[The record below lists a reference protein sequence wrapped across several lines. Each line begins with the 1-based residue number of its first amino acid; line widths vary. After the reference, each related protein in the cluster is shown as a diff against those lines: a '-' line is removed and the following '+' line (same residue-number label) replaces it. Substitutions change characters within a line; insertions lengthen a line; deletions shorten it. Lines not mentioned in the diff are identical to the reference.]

1 MNWTTLLVDAG
12 LSEREAEV
20 VITLSTKTNLKAS
33 ELAKE
38 LGTTRLDAYNSLER
52 LQSTGLVTVTV
63 DRPMK
68 FSSPP
73 LRNVLEHLINIR
85 KEQLAKI
92 KQGFEDIKEGNL
104 QYDQEEI
111 QDILDEEPK
120 FAVLKER
127 IHIFSKMEK
136 MAHNSKFS
144 LILTLGK
151 YGILHLCRSTAL
163 SEVNKAAQR
172 GVEVRVIAQLDRRTI
187 RFFSE
192 LDDSIQ
198 VRHSDDLES
207 QGTVVDS
214 TEAIQYLNT
223 EDNPVGRGKTDAAL
237 LIESGPFAESQ
248 RNLIDS
254 IWEESIPFELASK
267 RFTEERIVNPLK
279 LTLDGGSFLDRIRD
293 VLQISEELPESDA
306 PFNLDAFMASG
317 LEISDARKKLG
328 TGGIASLST
337 FGIDVGYLLRQV
349 GNRIGE
355 ELAFSLRKI
364 EGHVEFLSEMM
375 DWYEYAGL
383 GELNYDSD
391 PIFHIK
397 VHLPSNTGNSE
408 ELPLWE
414 LDDGII
420 QGTLMS
426 RYSSINEV
434 SIERIES
441 PENSD
446 EFCRYNLILSEE
458 N

>member
-1 MNWTTLLVDAG
+1 MNWNTLLIDAG
-12 LSEREAEV
+12 LSEREAEA
-20 VITLSTKTNLKAS
+20 VIALSENPNLKAS

-52 LQSTGLVTVTV
+52 LQSGGLVTVTV

-73 LRNVLEHLINIR
+73 LKNVLEHLINIR
-85 KEQLAKI
+85 KEQLKKI
-92 KQGFEDIKEGNL
+92 EQGYEDIKEGKT
-104 QYDQEEI
+104 QTIQE
-111 QDILDEEPK
+111 DASLDLETEPK

-127 IHIFSKMEK
+127 VHIFSKIEK
-136 MAHNSKFS
+136 MALESKNS

-151 YGILHLCRSTAL
+151 FGILHLCRSTAL
-163 SEVNKAAQR
+163 SEVNKAAKR
-172 GVEVRVIAQLDRRTI
+172 GVEVKVMAQLDRRTI

-192 LDDSIQ
+192 LDPTVEI
-198 VRHSDDLES
+198 RHSDDLES
-207 QGTVVDS
+207 QGTVMDQL
-214 TEAIQYLNT
+214 EAIQYLNT
-223 EDNPVGRGKTDAAL
+223 EENPVGRGKTDAAL
-237 LIESGPFAESQ
+237 LIQSMPFAESQ
-248 RNLIDS
+248 RNLIES
-254 IWEESIPFELASK
+254 IWEDAIPFELASK
-267 RFTEERIVNPLK
+267 RFTEERIVDPLK

-293 VLQISEELPESDA
+293 VLQISEELPESDT

-328 TGGIASLST
+328 KGGISSLST
-337 FGIDVGYLLRQV
+337 FGIDIGSLLRQV

-364 EGHVEFLSEMM
+364 DGHVEFLSEMM

-383 GELNYDSD
+383 GELSYDAD

-397 VHLPSNTGNSE
+397 VHLLPDADNSDQ
-408 ELPLWE
+408 LPLWE

-420 QGTLMS
+420 EGTLLS
-426 RYSSINEV
+426 RYSSMKEV
-434 SIERIES
+434 TIERIQS
-441 PENSD
+441 VNNKD
-446 EFCRYNLILSEE
+446 EFCRYNLVLSDD

>member
-1 MNWTTLLVDAG
+1 MNWNTLLIDAG
-12 LSEREAEV
+12 LSERETEA
-20 VITLSTKTNLKAS
+20 VIALSAKPNLKAS

-52 LQSTGLVTVTV
+52 LQSSGLVTVTV

-73 LRNVLEHLINIR
+73 LKNVLEHLINIR
-85 KEQLAKI
+85 KEQLKKI
-92 KQGFEDIKEGNL
+92 EQGYKDIKEGKT
-104 QYDQEEI
+104 QDIEEEI
-111 QDILDEEPK
+111 NLDLEIEPK

-127 IHIFSKMEK
+127 VHIFSKMEK
-136 MAHNSKFS
+136 MAMESEHS

-151 YGILHLCRSTAL
+151 FGILHLCRSTAL
-163 SEVNKAAQR
+163 AEVNKAAQR
-172 GVEVRVIAQLDRRTI
+172 GVEVKVMAQLDRRTI

-192 LDDSIQ
+192 LDPSVE

-207 QGTVVDS
+207 QGTVMDQL
-214 TEAIQYLNT
+214 EAIQYLNT
-223 EDNPVGRGKTDAAL
+223 EENPVGRGKTDAAL
-237 LIESGPFAESQ
+237 LIQSMPFAESQ
-248 RNLIDS
+248 RNLIES
-254 IWEESIPFELASK
+254 IWEEAIPFELASK
-267 RFTEERIVNPLK
+267 RFTEERIVDPLR

-293 VLQISEELPESDA
+293 VLQISEELPESDT

-328 TGGIASLST
+328 SGGISSLST
-337 FGIDVGYLLRQV
+337 FGIDIGSLLRQV

-364 EGHVEFLSEMM
+364 DGHVEFLSEMM

-383 GELNYDSD
+383 GELSYDAD
-391 PIFHIK
+391 PTFHIK
-397 VHLPSNTGNSE
+397 VHLLPDIENSD

-420 QGTLMS
+420 EGTLLS
-426 RYSSINEV
+426 RYSSMKEV
-434 SIERIES
+434 TIERIQS
-441 PENSD
+441 SENKD
-446 EFCRYNLILSEE
+446 EFCRYNLVLSDEG
-458 N
+458 

>member
-1 MNWTTLLVDAG
+1 MNWNTLLIDAG
-12 LSEREAEV
+12 LSEREADA
-20 VITLSTKTNLKAS
+20 VIVLSAKPNLKAS

-52 LQSTGLVTVTV
+52 LQSGGLVTVTA

-68 FSSPP
+68 FSSPS
-73 LRNVLEHLINIR
+73 LKNVLEHLINIR
-85 KEQLAKI
+85 KEQLKKI
-92 KQGFEDIKEGNL
+92 EQGYNDIKEGKT
-104 QYDQEEI
+104 
-111 QDILDEEPK
+111 QDIEEEVSVNLEIEPK

-127 IHIFSKMEK
+127 VHIFSKIEK
-136 MAHNSKFS
+136 MALESEKS

-151 YGILHLCRSTAL
+151 FGILHLCRSTAL
-163 SEVNKAAQR
+163 AEVNNAAQR
-172 GVEVRVIAQLDRRTI
+172 GVEVKVMAQLDRRTI

-192 LDDSIQ
+192 LDSKVE

-207 QGTVVDS
+207 QGTVMDQL
-214 TEAIQYLNT
+214 EAIQYLNT
-223 EDNPVGRGKTDAAL
+223 EENPVGRGKTDAAL
-237 LIESGPFAESQ
+237 LIQSMPFAESQ
-248 RNLIDS
+248 RNLIES
-254 IWEESIPFELASK
+254 IWEEAIPFELASK
-267 RFTEERIVNPLK
+267 RFTEERIVDPLK

-293 VLQISEELPESDA
+293 VLQISEELPESDT

-328 TGGIASLST
+328 TGGITSLST
-337 FGIDVGYLLRQV
+337 FGIDIGSLLRQV

-364 EGHVEFLSEMM
+364 DGHVEFLSEMM

-383 GELNYDSD
+383 GELSYDAD

-397 VHLPSNTGNSE
+397 VHILPEVENSDQI
-408 ELPLWE
+408 PLWE

-420 QGTLMS
+420 EGTLLS
-426 RYSSINEV
+426 RYSSMKEV
-434 SIERIES
+434 TIERIQS
-441 PENSD
+441 SENKD
-446 EFCRYNLILSEE
+446 EFCRYNLVLSEE

>member
-1 MNWTTLLVDAG
+1 LNWTTLLVDAG

-328 TGGIASLST
+328 TGGIESLST
-337 FGIDVGYLLRQV
+337 FGIDVGSLLRQV

-397 VHLPSNTGNSE
+397 VHLPSNRGNSE

>member
-1 MNWTTLLVDAG
+1 MSWNTLLIDAG
-12 LSEREAEV
+12 LSEREAEA
-20 VITLSTKTNLKAS
+20 VIVLSAKPNLKAS

-52 LQSTGLVTVTV
+52 LQSGGLVTVTV

-73 LRNVLEHLINIR
+73 LKNVLEHLINIR
-85 KEQLAKI
+85 KEQLKKI
-92 KQGFEDIKEGNL
+92 EQGFEDIKEGK
-104 QYDQEEI
+104 I
-111 QDILDEEPK
+111 QDIQEDITLDLEIEPK

-127 IHIFSKMEK
+127 VHIFSKIEK
-136 MAHNSKFS
+136 MALESQHS

-151 YGILHLCRSTAL
+151 FGILHLCRSTAL
-163 SEVNKAAQR
+163 SEVNKAAKR
-172 GVEVRVIAQLDRRTI
+172 GVEVKVMAQLDRRTI

-192 LDDSIQ
+192 LDSAVE

-207 QGTVVDS
+207 QGTVMDQL
-214 TEAIQYLNT
+214 EAIQYLNT
-223 EDNPVGRGKTDAAL
+223 EENPVGRGKTDAAL
-237 LIESGPFAESQ
+237 LIQSSPFAESQ
-248 RNLIDS
+248 RNLIES
-254 IWEESIPFELASK
+254 IWEEAIPFELASK
-267 RFTEERIVNPLK
+267 RFTEERIVDPLK

-293 VLQISEELPESDA
+293 VLQISEELPESDT

-328 TGGIASLST
+328 TGGISSLST
-337 FGIDVGYLLRQV
+337 FGIDIGSLLRQV

-364 EGHVEFLSEMM
+364 DGHVEFLSEMM

-383 GELNYDSD
+383 GELSYDAD

-397 VHLPSNTGNSE
+397 VHLLPDADNSDQ
-408 ELPLWE
+408 LPLWE

-420 QGTLMS
+420 EGTLLS
-426 RYSSINEV
+426 RYSSMKEV
-434 SIERIES
+434 IIERIQSED
-441 PENSD
+441 NKD
-446 EFCRYNLILSEE
+446 EFCRYNLVLSDD

>member
-1 MNWTTLLVDAG
+1 MNWNTLLIDAG
-12 LSEREAEV
+12 LSEREAEA
-20 VITLSTKTNLKAS
+20 VIALSANPNLKAS

-52 LQSTGLVTVTV
+52 LQSGGLVTVTA

-73 LRNVLEHLINIR
+73 LKNVLEHLINIR
-85 KEQLAKI
+85 KEQLKKI
-92 KQGFEDIKEGNL
+92 EQGYEDIKEGKT
-104 QYDQEEI
+104 QTIQE
-111 QDILDEEPK
+111 DISLDLETEPK

-127 IHIFSKMEK
+127 VHIFSKIEK
-136 MAHNSKFS
+136 MALESKKS

-151 YGILHLCRSTAL
+151 FGILHLCRSTAL
-163 SEVNKAAQR
+163 SEVNKAAKR
-172 GVEVRVIAQLDRRTI
+172 GVEVKVMAQLDRRTI

-192 LDDSIQ
+192 LDPTVEI
-198 VRHSDDLES
+198 RHSDDLES
-207 QGTVVDS
+207 QGTVMDQL
-214 TEAIQYLNT
+214 EAIQYLNT
-223 EDNPVGRGKTDAAL
+223 EENPVGRGKTDAAL
-237 LIESGPFAESQ
+237 LIQSMPFAESQ
-248 RNLIDS
+248 RNLIES
-254 IWEESIPFELASK
+254 IWEDAIPFELASK
-267 RFTEERIVNPLK
+267 RFTEERIVDPLK

-293 VLQISEELPESDA
+293 VLQISEELPESDT

-328 TGGIASLST
+328 TGGISSLST
-337 FGIDVGYLLRQV
+337 FGIDIGSLLRQV

-364 EGHVEFLSEMM
+364 DGHVEFLSEMM

-383 GELNYDSD
+383 GELSYDAD

-397 VHLPSNTGNSE
+397 VHLLPNADNSDQ
-408 ELPLWE
+408 LPLWE

-420 QGTLMS
+420 EGTLLS
-426 RYSSINEV
+426 RYSSMKEV
-434 SIERIES
+434 IIERIQS
-441 PENSD
+441 VDNKD
-446 EFCRYNLILSEE
+446 EFCRYNLVLSDD

>member
-1 MNWTTLLVDAG
+1 MNWNTLLIDAG
-12 LSEREAEV
+12 LSEREAEA
-20 VITLSTKTNLKAS
+20 VIALSANPNLKAS

-52 LQSTGLVTVTV
+52 LQSGGLVTVTA

-73 LRNVLEHLINIR
+73 LKNVLEHLINIR
-85 KEQLAKI
+85 KEQLKKI
-92 KQGFEDIKEGNL
+92 EQGYEDIKEGKT
-104 QYDQEEI
+104 QTIQE
-111 QDILDEEPK
+111 DVILDLETEPK

-127 IHIFSKMEK
+127 VHIFSKIEK
-136 MAHNSKFS
+136 MALESKNS

-151 YGILHLCRSTAL
+151 FGILHLCRSTAL
-163 SEVNKAAQR
+163 SEVNKAAKR
-172 GVEVRVIAQLDRRTI
+172 GVEVKVMAQLDRRTI

-192 LDDSIQ
+192 LDPTVEI
-198 VRHSDDLES
+198 RHSDDLES
-207 QGTVVDS
+207 QGTVMDQL
-214 TEAIQYLNT
+214 EAIQYLNT
-223 EDNPVGRGKTDAAL
+223 EENPVGRGKTDAAL
-237 LIESGPFAESQ
+237 LIQSMPFAESQ
-248 RNLIDS
+248 RNLIES
-254 IWEESIPFELASK
+254 IWEDAIPFELASK
-267 RFTEERIVNPLK
+267 RFTEERIVDPLK

-293 VLQISEELPESDA
+293 VLQISEELPESDT

-328 TGGIASLST
+328 TGGISSLNT
-337 FGIDVGYLLRQV
+337 FGIDIGSLLRQV

-364 EGHVEFLSEMM
+364 DGHVEFLSEMM

-383 GELNYDSD
+383 GELSYDAD

-397 VHLPSNTGNSE
+397 VHLLPDADNSDQ
-408 ELPLWE
+408 LPLWE

-420 QGTLMS
+420 EGTLLS
-426 RYSSINEV
+426 RYSSMKEV
-434 SIERIES
+434 IIERIQS
-441 PENSD
+441 VDNKD
-446 EFCRYNLILSEE
+446 EFCRYNLVLSDD

>member
-1 MNWTTLLVDAG
+1 MNWNTLLIDAG
-12 LSEREAEV
+12 LSEREAEA
-20 VITLSTKTNLKAS
+20 VIALSANPNLKAS

-52 LQSTGLVTVTV
+52 LQSGGLVTVTA

-73 LRNVLEHLINIR
+73 LKNVLEHLINIR
-85 KEQLAKI
+85 KEQLKKI
-92 KQGFEDIKEGNL
+92 EQGYEDIKEGKT
-104 QYDQEEI
+104 QTIQE
-111 QDILDEEPK
+111 DVILDLETEPK

-127 IHIFSKMEK
+127 VHIFSKIEK
-136 MAHNSKFS
+136 MALESKNS

-151 YGILHLCRSTAL
+151 FGILHLCRSTAL
-163 SEVNKAAQR
+163 SEVNKAAKR
-172 GVEVRVIAQLDRRTI
+172 GVEVKVMAQLDRRTI

-192 LDDSIQ
+192 LDPTVEI
-198 VRHSDDLES
+198 RHSDDLES
-207 QGTVVDS
+207 QGTVMDQL
-214 TEAIQYLNT
+214 EAIQYLNT
-223 EDNPVGRGKTDAAL
+223 EENPVGRGKTDAAL
-237 LIESGPFAESQ
+237 LIQSMPFAESQ
-248 RNLIDS
+248 RNLIES
-254 IWEESIPFELASK
+254 IWEDAIPFELASK
-267 RFTEERIVNPLK
+267 RFTEERIVDPLK

-293 VLQISEELPESDA
+293 VLQISEELPESDT

-328 TGGIASLST
+328 TGGISSLST
-337 FGIDVGYLLRQV
+337 FGIDIGSLLRQV

-364 EGHVEFLSEMM
+364 DGHVEFLSEMM

-383 GELNYDSD
+383 GELSYDAD

-397 VHLPSNTGNSE
+397 VHLLPDADNSDQ
-408 ELPLWE
+408 LPLWE

-420 QGTLMS
+420 EGTLLS
-426 RYSSINEV
+426 RYSSMKEV
-434 SIERIES
+434 IIERIQS
-441 PENSD
+441 VDNKD
-446 EFCRYNLILSEE
+446 EFCRYNLVLSDD

>member
-1 MNWTTLLVDAG
+1 MNWNTLLIDAG
-12 LSEREAEV
+12 LSEREAEA
-20 VITLSTKTNLKAS
+20 VIALSANPNLKAS

-52 LQSTGLVTVTV
+52 LQSGGLVTVTA

-73 LRNVLEHLINIR
+73 LKNVLEHLINIR
-85 KEQLAKI
+85 KEQLKKI
-92 KQGFEDIKEGNL
+92 EQGYEDIKEGKTRTV
-104 QYDQEEI
+104 QE
-111 QDILDEEPK
+111 DVSLDLETEPK

-127 IHIFSKMEK
+127 VHIFSKIEK
-136 MAHNSKFS
+136 MALESKNS

-151 YGILHLCRSTAL
+151 FGILHLCRSTAL
-163 SEVNKAAQR
+163 SEVNKAAKR
-172 GVEVRVIAQLDRRTI
+172 GVEVKVMAQLDRRTI

-192 LDDSIQ
+192 LDPTVEI
-198 VRHSDDLES
+198 RHSDDLES
-207 QGTVVDS
+207 QGTVMDQL
-214 TEAIQYLNT
+214 EAIQYLNT
-223 EDNPVGRGKTDAAL
+223 EENPVGRGKTDAAL
-237 LIESGPFAESQ
+237 LIQSMPFAESQ
-248 RNLIDS
+248 RNLIES
-254 IWEESIPFELASK
+254 IWEDAIPFELASK
-267 RFTEERIVNPLK
+267 RFTEERIVDPLK

-293 VLQISEELPESDA
+293 VLQISEELPESDT

-328 TGGIASLST
+328 TGGISSLST
-337 FGIDVGYLLRQV
+337 FGIDIGSLLRQV

-364 EGHVEFLSEMM
+364 DGHVEFLSEMM

-383 GELNYDSD
+383 GELSYDAD

-397 VHLPSNTGNSE
+397 VHLLPDADNSDQ
-408 ELPLWE
+408 LPLWE

-420 QGTLMS
+420 EGTLLS
-426 RYSSINEV
+426 RYSSMKEV
-434 SIERIES
+434 IIERIQS
-441 PENSD
+441 VDNKD
-446 EFCRYNLILSEE
+446 EFCRYNLVLSDD

>member
-20 VITLSTKTNLKAS
+20 VIVLSTKSNLKAS

-73 LRNVLEHLINIR
+73 LKNVLEHLINIR
-85 KEQLAKI
+85 KEQLSKI
-92 KQGFEDIKEGNL
+92 QQGFEDIKQGNS
-104 QYDQEEI
+104 QYVQEDVTESA
-111 QDILDEEPK
+111 EVEPK

-127 IHIFSKMEK
+127 IHIFTKMEK
-136 MAHNSKFS
+136 MAKDSQDS

-151 YGILHLCRSTAL
+151 FGILHLCRSTAL

-192 LDDSIQ
+192 LDPSIS

-214 TEAIQYLNT
+214 SEAIQYLNT
-223 EDNPVGRGKTDAAL
+223 EENPVGRGKTDAAL
-237 LIESGPFAESQ
+237 LIESAPFADSQ
-248 RNLIDS
+248 RNLIES
-254 IWEESIPFELASK
+254 IWEEAIPFDLASK
-267 RFTEERIVNPLK
+267 RFTEERIVDPLK

-293 VLQISEELPESDA
+293 VLQISDELPEADS

-337 FGIDVGYLLRQV
+337 FGIDVGSLLRQV

-364 EGHVEFLSEMM
+364 DGHVEFLSEMM

-391 PIFHIK
+391 PTFHIK
-397 VHLPSNTGNSE
+397 VHLSSNTDNSE
-408 ELPLWE
+408 QLPLWE

-420 QGTLMS
+420 EGTLMT
-426 RYSSINEV
+426 RYSAINEV
-434 SIERIES
+434 SIERIQS

-446 EFCRYNLILSEE
+446 EFCRYNLILSDD